1 MFRAII
7 IFRVDI
13 DVSVNNVVYQYHDSY
28 NSNKIICS
36 PPGGES
42 GRFELVTAF
51 AIQKIDLIRFEVY
64 FKSLFSI
71 IIVTDYVRL
80 YV

>member
-7 IFRVDI
+7 LFRVDI
-13 DVSVNNVVYQYHDSY
+13 DVSVNNVVYQYHASY
-28 NSNKIICS
+28 NSNKIIRS
-36 PPGGES
+36 PPCGES